1 MKIPSAVGSVEA
13 HIRLSHNGC
22 LCQFITS
29 QISKLCEL
37 QKIQVFIVTV
47 THHVLELVVWCCCSR
62 ENGMLLC
69 DETLNSDSGFN
80 WRPM

>member
-1 MKIPSAVGSVEA
+1 MKIPSVVGSVEA
-13 HIRLSHNGC
+13 HIRLLHHGH
-22 LCQFITS
+22 LCRFIRS

-37 QKIQVFIVTV
+37 QNIHVFIVIV
-47 THHVLELVVWCCCSR
+47 THHVLELVVWCCYSR
-62 ENGMLLC
+62 ENRMLC